1 MRKASRT
8 RVTALAGANKPDPT
22 ATVEAACQR
31 RPRSARRVC
40 AVPKPITVSDP
51 TWVAASRFADRLAL
65 TRVVAITIGGRVA
78 PWNQFGLSTVAL
90 PDGQHGA
97 SLGDVALI
105 IDESQPPGIRHLVL
119 ADCPHPVATVAGLA
133 VRHANDSL
141 GLSHVTATS
150 TSLGGQLVVIGVD
163 HVVVLSDDVRAT
175 CAQVERD
182 TGAPLKRV
190 KEGERGVQGFHRL
203 GSVILE
209 VVERRLVEPGRD
221 TSGAAYWGFVIVVDD
236 IATVATRLG
245 PDVIGAPKRAV
256 QDGRLI
262 STVRSAAGLGVP
274 LALMSR

>member
-1 MRKASRT
+1 MREVSRT
-8 RVTALAGANKPDPT
+8 PVTALAGANKPDLT

-40 AVPKPITVSDP
+40 AVPKPITASDP

-65 TRVVAITIGGRVA
+65 TRVVAITVGGRVA
-78 PWNQFGLSTVAL
+78 PWNQFGLSTFAL

-105 IDESQPPGIRHLVL
+105 IDESQQPGIRHLVL
-119 ADCPHPVATVAGLA
+119 AGCPHTVETVAGLA
-133 VRHANDSL
+133 VQ
-141 GLSHVTATS
+141 HVHESIRLPHFTTAS
-150 TSLGGQLVVIGVD
+150 TPFGEQLAVTGVD
-163 HVVVLSDDVRAT
+163 HVVVLADDVRAT

-209 VVERRLVEPGRD
+209 VVERRLVEPSRES
-221 TSGAAYWGFVIVVDD
+221 SGAAYWGFVIVVDD
-236 IATVATRLG
+236 IATVAARLG